1 MTERLFRDDGGAA
14 VERAARLQ
22 EENAQL
28 RQQLVYERS
37 QRQATTLRKP
47 RGGALG
53 LVLVGIVALF
63 MLGLVGGMVAVFVG
77 RSPSAPPPPPV
88 VVVPDEPASLPDP
101 STGGIPFDRTA
112 AATALGTAQI
122 ESCKRPEGPTGSGH
136 IKVTFANDGSVSAVV
151 LDAGPFN
158 GTLAGTC
165 IENRFRLARVPTFS
179 GPPVTVGKS
188 FTIN

>member
-1 MTERLFRDDGGAA
+1 MTERLFRNDGGAA

-37 QRQATTLRKP
+37 QRQATTVRKP
-47 RGGALG
+47 RGGLLG
-53 LVLVGIVALF
+53 LVLVAIVALF
-63 MLGLVGGMVAVFVG
+63 MLGLVGGMVAFFVM
-77 RSPSAPPPPPV
+77 RSPPVPKAPV
-88 VVVPDEPASLPDP
+88 IVAVEPAAAPAATDS
-101 STGGIPFDRTA
+101 SGSNFDRTA

-158 GTLAGTC
+158 GTLAGQC
-165 IENRFRLARVPTFS
+165 IENRFSLARVPPFT